1 MGTNSFIEDSGQ
13 FHKVMFK
20 DADRLRLPR
29 HRPVALLQAFHGSG
43 GHSWAPGPEGLPGM
57 LLSSGDPKG
66 PEPQGSSCSRP
77 FSEAFLR
84 GGQITAKLSR
94 LDLIMMYYPSNL
106 DTPLNASNTKLMNK
120 TWSLFRILPDGACG
134 QVGEGWLYEI

>member
-20 DADRLRLPR
+20 DADLLRLPR
-29 HRPVALLQAFHGSG
+29 HRPVALLQAFRGSG

-66 PEPQGSSCSRP
+66 PEPQGSSCQGEEPDQRQILAARTP
-77 FSEAFLR
+77 R
-84 GGQITAKLSR
+84 MGTPRRRMGQYGPHDHCLLLTAGHARDFGS
-94 LDLIMMYYPSNL
+94 
-106 DTPLNASNTKLMNK
+106 
-120 TWSLFRILPDGACG
+120 
-134 QVGEGWLYEI
+134 

>member
-29 HRPVALLQAFHGSG
+29 HRPVALLQAFRGSG
-43 GHSWAPGPEGLPGM
+43 GHSWAPGPEGLPRI

-66 PEPQGSSCSRP
+66 PEPQGSSC
-77 FSEAFLR
+77 
-84 GGQITAKLSR
+84 Q
-94 LDLIMMYYPSNL
+94 
-106 DTPLNASNTKLMNK
+106 
-120 TWSLFRILPDGACG
+120 
-134 QVGEGWLYEI
+134 GEGPDQRQILAAHAPQMGTPRRRMGQYGPHDHRLLLTRGPRPGLWVLAR